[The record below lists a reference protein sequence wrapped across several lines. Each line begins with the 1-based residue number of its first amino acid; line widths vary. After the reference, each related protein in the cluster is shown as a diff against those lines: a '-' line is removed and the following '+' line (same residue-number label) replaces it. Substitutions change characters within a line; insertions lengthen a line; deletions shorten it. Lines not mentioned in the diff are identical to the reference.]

1 MRILFCNIASM
12 NYYKGNS
19 RGGDDPRG
27 GGSFVDENHEGAEV
41 FNFAPASINLENGEI
56 VEICRGFVATKT
68 SRSGKEQALH
78 IEKIEG
84 CQAGKAEAFI
94 PGVLV
99 IFCAPHPSYHYSHIV
114 GWYRDAVVFRHY
126 HWVPR
131 QGKDVEWPYNI
142 LARKE
147 NCVLLPVKERSQ
159 KSLWYV
165 PRRQTGASYGF
176 GQANVWFAE
185 GREENKLLDRFLT
198 RIVNQIENYSGENW
212 VDRSLES
219 LVEEAENDSGGR
231 RRRER

>member
-12 NYYKGNS
+12 KYYKGNS
-19 RGGDDPRG
+19 CGIDDPSG
-27 GGSFVDENHEGAEV
+27 GGSFVDENNECAEM
-41 FNFAPASINLENGEI
+41 FNFAPSSINLENGEKA
-56 VEICRGFVATKT
+56 ETCSGFVATKT
-68 SRSGKEQALH
+68 SRSGKEQELH

-84 CQAGKAEAFI
+84 FKAGKAEEHIFD
-94 PGVLV
+94 VLV

-126 HWVPR
+126 RRVPR
-131 QGKDVEWPYNI
+131 QDKDGKWYDWPYNI
-142 LARKE
+142 FAQKE
-147 NCVLLPVKERSQ
+147 NCVLLPVKERS
-159 KSLWYV
+159 KKNLWYV

-212 VDRSLES
+212 VDRLPES
-219 LVEEAENDSGGR
+219 LVEETRQSTYQE
-231 RRRER
+231 